1 MVKTGK
7 LYVVSAPSGAG
18 KSTLIK
24 AVLQD
29 ARFKD
34 LVYAVSHTSRDP
46 REGERDGKDYFFV
59 TREKF
64 EEMVKHGDFLEYTET
79 FGNYYGTSKKV
90 VEERLR
96 AGLDVITDIDVVG
109 AKNIKKFFPDAVLI
123 FIAPPT
129 FEILRERLAN
139 RQTES
144 KENFEL
150 RINQAKAELSE
161 AYLYDFLIIND
172 DLSSA
177 LNVLMDIIQRG
188 VGPKVPDKEK
198 LWADFFE

>member
-1 MVKTGK
+1 VKKGK
-7 LYVVSAPSGAG
+7 LFVVSAPSGAG

-24 AVLQD
+24 AVLED

-34 LVYAVSHTSRDP
+34 LVYAVSHTSRVP
-46 REGERDGKDYFFV
+46 REGEIEGKDYYFV
-59 TREKF
+59 SREKF
-64 EEMVKHGDFLEYTET
+64 EEMAREGDFLEYTET
-79 FGNYYGTSKKV
+79 FGNYYGTSKSV
-90 VEERLR
+90 VEARLN
-96 AGLDVITDIDVVG
+96 AGIDVITDVDVVG
-109 AKNIKKFFPDAVLI
+109 AKNIKKFFPVAVLI

-129 FEILRERLAN
+129 FEILRERLKN

-144 KENFEL
+144 PENFEL
-150 RINQAKAELSE
+150 RINQAKAELSD

-177 LNVLMDIIQRG
+177 LNTLIDIIQKG
-188 VGPKVPDKEK
+188 EGPKVPDKEK